1 MRAGLSALALLL
13 SAVLASALP
22 ARAAE
27 VEKCPDMVAGG
38 PTIMKAALAG
48 DRVRLTFIGHASF
61 LIETPG
67 GTTAVT
73 DYNDYVRSSVVPD
86 IATMNKAHSTHNS
99 VHPDPRIKHVLRGWG
114 DDGKAASWDVTEGD
128 LHVRNVPTNI
138 RDWAGGTE
146 YDGNSIF
153 VFEAAG
159 LCIAHLGHLHHRLT
173 PEHLQQLRHV
183 DVLLAPVDGSYTLG
197 AAGMME
203 TIATIRAPL
212 TIPMHIFGPSTLE
225 RFLALAR
232 EKFEVRHEGA
242 RFVEV
247 SRSSLPQKQTVL
259 VLEGH

>member
-1 MRAGLSALALLL
+1 MRVVLSVFALTAALL
-13 SAVLASALP
+13 AP

-27 VEKCPDMVAGG
+27 IEKCPDMVARG
-38 PTIMKAALAG
+38 PTIMKAALGG
-48 DRVRLTFIGHASF
+48 DRVRLTFVGHATF
-61 LIETPG
+61 MIETPG

-73 DYNDYVRSSVVPD
+73 DYNDYVRPPGTPD
-86 IATMNKAHSTHNS
+86 VATMNKAHSTHNS
-99 VHPDPRIKHVLRGWG
+99 LNPDPKIKHLLRGWG
-114 DDGKAASWDVTEGD
+114 EDGKAANWDVTEGD
-128 LHVRNVPTNI
+128 LHVRNIPTNI

-197 AAGMME
+197 ATGMIE
-203 TIATIRAPL
+203 TMVTIRAPL

-225 RFLALAR
+225 RFLMLAR
-232 EKFEVRHEGA
+232 DKFEVKHEGA
-242 RFVEV
+242 RYVEV
-247 SRSSLPQKQTVL
+247 SRATLPQKQTVL